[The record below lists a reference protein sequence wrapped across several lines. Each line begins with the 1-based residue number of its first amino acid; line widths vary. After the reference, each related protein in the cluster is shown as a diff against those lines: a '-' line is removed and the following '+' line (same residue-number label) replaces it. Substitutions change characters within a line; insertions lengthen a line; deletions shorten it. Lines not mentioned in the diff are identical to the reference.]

1 MRWFRV
7 SKQVLNQFLGA
18 WVSCLTPAP
27 WGQQTNRVCLPV
39 SSDTQSLDRDPPFIS
54 NGISSSEITSVTSE
68 WPWWTSRGWW
78 MMFLLASCH
87 YWLPEWNGTETRVTR
102 TPRHLHTP
110 QPHVGA
116 QYTVRCI
123 QSKHRAGEGNLSLTW
138 SQTSTEWKCEGSF
151 NQNVDIRFEP

>member
-1 MRWFRV
+1 MPRSGRIKISIIRDKMRWFRV
-7 SKQVLNQFLGA
+7 SKQVLNQLLRA

-78 MMFLLASCH
+78 MMFLLASRH
-87 YWLPEWNGTETRVTR
+87 YWLPEWNGMETRVTR
-102 TPRHLHTP
+102 TQDTFTLLSRMSGLNTP
-110 QPHVGA
+110 
-116 QYTVRCI
+116 
-123 QSKHRAGEGNLSLTW
+123 LSVYRVN
-138 SQTSTEWKCEGSF
+138 TELGRETYL
-151 NQNVDIRFEP
+151 

>member
-1 MRWFRV
+1 MSRSGRIKISIIRDKMRWFRV
-7 SKQVLNQFLGA
+7 SKQVLNQFLRA

-102 TPRHLHTP
+102 TQDTFTLLSRMSGLNTP
-110 QPHVGA
+110 
-116 QYTVRCI
+116 
-123 QSKHRAGEGNLSLTW
+123 LSVYRVN
-138 SQTSTEWKCEGSF
+138 TELGRETYL
-151 NQNVDIRFEP
+151 